1 METAHATPARVFIV
15 EDSASIRERLYEQLR
30 EIDGVSV
37 IGNSDTAESAVE
49 AILRTRPDSVILD
62 IHLVE
67 GSGMDVLRQVHARAP
82 EVMFIVLT
90 NHSNEQYRRACL
102 QAGAR
107 YFFDKSSEFGKAVRV
122 VAGLS
127 ATQH

>member
-1 METAHATPARVFIV
+1 MVSANATPARVYIV
-15 EDSASIRERLYEQLR
+15 EDSASIRERLCEQLH

-37 IGNSDTAESAVE
+37 IGNSDTADSAIE

-62 IHLVE
+62 IHLIG
-67 GSGMDVLRQVHARAP
+67 GSGIDVLREVHDQAP

-90 NHSNEQYRRACL
+90 NHSNAQYRRACL

-107 YFFDKSSEFGKAVRV
+107 YFFDKSTEFGKVREV
-122 VAGLS
+122 IAGLG

>member
-1 METAHATPARVFIV
+1 MESLHAARARVFIV

-37 IGNSDTAESAVE
+37 IGNTDTAESAVE
-49 AILRTRPDSVILD
+49 TILRTRPDSVILD
-62 IHLVE
+62 IHLFE
-67 GSGMDVLRQVHARAP
+67 GNGMDVLREVHVQAP

-90 NHSNEQYRRACL
+90 NHSNAQYRRACL

-107 YFFDKSSEFGKAVRV
+107 YFFDKSAEFGKVMEV
-122 VAGLS
+122 IAGLG
-127 ATQH
+127 AARH

>member
-1 METAHATPARVFIV
+1 METLHATPARVFIV

-37 IGNSDTAESAVE
+37 IGNTDTADSAVE

-62 IHLVE
+62 IHLFD
-67 GSGMDVLRQVHARAP
+67 GNGMDVLREVHVLAP

-90 NHSNEQYRRACL
+90 NHSNAQYRRACL

-107 YFFDKSSEFGKAVRV
+107 YFFDKSTEFGKVREV
-122 VAGLS
+122 IAGLG
-127 ATQH
+127 ATRH